1 MVATWHGQAALCRS
15 FQPQRRRFTVGFPSR
30 DQAMRLAVERS
41 STQGQQPVL
50 IRVSDVGWGA
60 FAMAVRSVSLVS

>member
-1 MVATWHGQAALCRS
+1 
-15 FQPQRRRFTVGFPSR
+15 
-30 DQAMRLAVERS
+30 MRLAVERS

-60 FAMAVRSVSLVS
+60 FAMAVRSVSLVSAVAVERVVWFSLSVLH